1 MDDNGAIYLGIPDPS
16 VEGMPVDVIGMD
28 KDEAK
33 TAVENASNNK
43 IEVILEPRFSAKKD
57 SGKIVAS
64 NYIFGAPFEA
74 SNEEN
79 DYKILQPIR
88 LYYGVGADNTED
100 VVTTGSGSD
109 YDFDPHADYASTSKS
124 DRSLP
129 YISAAGEWR
138 VTGTYCKDGFL
149 PGSGGCISLISKGQ
163 DGMKYGSGYPY
174 LVRKGDESNGIWNDR
189 VTLCT
194 PTGDI
199 GGCILHYKDG
209 SIPDN
214 ETNMR
219 NHLLAKQWGMFEMYR
234 GYGWPVCD
242 GTVYRGYGET
252 EGCDHG
258 QYVRTD
264 DIPDGQQSGAT
275 YEMDDFYVYFPVGSK
290 ISKLE
295 DSDYFFNKALAAAN
309 KAGKPDTDRPFFIM
323 RDPKGYKTTSVEA
336 YKNGE
341 QTTNPFVP
349 GIPMSGG
356 YNQLVKMD
364 VAPSAASAY
373 YLVSYDV
380 DYTYD
385 MDYDFD
391 AMSRQAWSSL
401 GDADVAVEYITKSG
415 ATSDGSSKSKKNK
428 SSKSKKEQKT
438 KAPTITSSQLS
449 DITDSFS
456 GSDVAA
462 SATVID
468 DSSSSSSSAD
478 ASSEDSA
485 IANTSQSSKKFV
497 AAGLYLP
504 VYLASQGNG
513 NAEGLANTMMAGMD
527 NSAGN
532 QAVGALG
539 GWSAV
544 NSWLSSHGY
553 SGTSFNRDFGDVQAS
568 NAGYENYSTA
578 RDAARMLVAVDA
590 VGDTGLMNTDI
601 ASEGVVIPSGM
612 TVHAHR
618 GMGIQNT
625 WNYFAI
631 VEVNGNKAAVSV
643 VTQNQGQDRAAQLMS
658 QVLASVDSTLRK

>member
-1 MDDNGAIYLGIPDPS
+1 MDDNGAIHLGIPDPS
-16 VEGMPVDVIGMD
+16 VEGMPADVIGMD

-264 DIPDGQQSGAT
+264 DIPDGRQSGAT

-290 ISKLE
+290 IKLE
-295 DSDYFFNKALAAAN
+295 DSDYFSNKALAAAN

-356 YNQLVKMD
+356 YNPLVKMD

-373 YLVSYDV
+373 YLVSCDV

-456 GSDVAA
+456 GSDVAS

-513 NAEGLANTMMAGMD
+513 NAEGLANTMMTGMD

-590 VGDTGLMNTDI
+590 VGGTGLMNTDI

>member
-1 MDDNGAIYLGIPDPS
+1 
-16 VEGMPVDVIGMD
+16 
-28 KDEAK
+28 
-33 TAVENASNNK
+33 
-43 IEVILEPRFSAKKD
+43 
-57 SGKIVAS
+57 
-64 NYIFGAPFEA
+64 
-74 SNEEN
+74 
-79 DYKILQPIR
+79 
-88 LYYGVGADNTED
+88 
-100 VVTTGSGSD
+100 
-109 YDFDPHADYASTSKS
+109 
-124 DRSLP
+124 
-129 YISAAGEWR
+129 
-138 VTGTYCKDGFL
+138 
-149 PGSGGCISLISKGQ
+149 
-163 DGMKYGSGYPY
+163 
-174 LVRKGDESNGIWNDR
+174 
-189 VTLCT
+189 
-194 PTGDI
+194 
-199 GGCILHYKDG
+199 
-209 SIPDN
+209 
-214 ETNMR
+214 
-219 NHLLAKQWGMFEMYR
+219 
-234 GYGWPVCD
+234 
-242 GTVYRGYGET
+242 
-252 EGCDHG
+252 
-258 QYVRTD
+258 
-264 DIPDGQQSGAT
+264 
-275 YEMDDFYVYFPVGSK
+275 
-290 ISKLE
+290 
-295 DSDYFFNKALAAAN
+295 
-309 KAGKPDTDRPFFIM
+309 
-323 RDPKGYKTTSVEA
+323 
-336 YKNGE
+336 
-341 QTTNPFVP
+341 
-349 GIPMSGG
+349 MSGG
-356 YNQLVKMD
+356 YNPLVKMD

-438 KAPTITSSQLS
+438 KDPTITSSQLS

-513 NAEGLANTMMAGMD
+513 NAEGLANTMM
-527 NSAGN
+527 
-532 QAVGALG
+532 
-539 GWSAV
+539 
-544 NSWLSSHGY
+544 
-553 SGTSFNRDFGDVQAS
+553 
-568 NAGYENYSTA
+568 
-578 RDAARMLVAVDA
+578 
-590 VGDTGLMNTDI
+590 
-601 ASEGVVIPSGM
+601 

>member
-16 VEGMPVDVIGMD
+16 VEGMPADVIGMD

-43 IEVILEPRFSAKKD
+43 IEVILELRFSAKKD
-57 SGKIVAS
+57 FGKIVAS

-174 LVRKGDESNGIWNDR
+174 LVRKGDESNGIWDDR

-295 DSDYFFNKALAAAN
+295 DSDYFSNKALAAAN

-356 YNQLVKMD
+356 YNPLVKM
-364 VAPSAASAY
+364 
-373 YLVSYDV
+373 
-380 DYTYD
+380 
-385 MDYDFD
+385 
-391 AMSRQAWSSL
+391 
-401 GDADVAVEYITKSG
+401 DVAVEYITKSG

-513 NAEGLANTMMAGMD
+513 NAEGLANTMMTGMD

-590 VGDTGLMNTDI
+590 VGGTGLMNTDI

>member
-1 MDDNGAIYLGIPDPS
+1 
-16 VEGMPVDVIGMD
+16 
-28 KDEAK
+28 
-33 TAVENASNNK
+33 
-43 IEVILEPRFSAKKD
+43 
-57 SGKIVAS
+57 
-64 NYIFGAPFEA
+64 
-74 SNEEN
+74 
-79 DYKILQPIR
+79 
-88 LYYGVGADNTED
+88 
-100 VVTTGSGSD
+100 
-109 YDFDPHADYASTSKS
+109 
-124 DRSLP
+124 
-129 YISAAGEWR
+129 
-138 VTGTYCKDGFL
+138 
-149 PGSGGCISLISKGQ
+149 
-163 DGMKYGSGYPY
+163 
-174 LVRKGDESNGIWNDR
+174 
-189 VTLCT
+189 
-194 PTGDI
+194 
-199 GGCILHYKDG
+199 
-209 SIPDN
+209 
-214 ETNMR
+214 
-219 NHLLAKQWGMFEMYR
+219 
-234 GYGWPVCD
+234 
-242 GTVYRGYGET
+242 
-252 EGCDHG
+252 
-258 QYVRTD
+258 
-264 DIPDGQQSGAT
+264 
-275 YEMDDFYVYFPVGSK
+275 
-290 ISKLE
+290 
-295 DSDYFFNKALAAAN
+295 
-309 KAGKPDTDRPFFIM
+309 
-323 RDPKGYKTTSVEA
+323 
-336 YKNGE
+336 
-341 QTTNPFVP
+341 
-349 GIPMSGG
+349 MSGG
-356 YNQLVKMD
+356 YNPLVKMD

-513 NAEGLANTMMAGMD
+513 NAEGLANTMMTGMD

-590 VGDTGLMNTDI
+590 VGGTGLMNTDI

>member
-16 VEGMPVDVIGMD
+16 VEGMPADVIGMD

-57 SGKIVAS
+57 FGKIVAS

-295 DSDYFFNKALAAAN
+295 DSDYFSNKALAAAN

-356 YNQLVKMD
+356 YNPLVKMD
-364 VAPSAASAY
+364 VAP
-373 YLVSYDV
+373 
-380 DYTYD
+380 
-385 MDYDFD
+385 
-391 AMSRQAWSSL
+391 
-401 GDADVAVEYITKSG
+401 
-415 ATSDGSSKSKKNK
+415 
-428 SSKSKKEQKT
+428 
-438 KAPTITSSQLS
+438 
-449 DITDSFS
+449 
-456 GSDVAA
+456 

-513 NAEGLANTMMAGMD
+513 NAEGLANTMMTGMD

-590 VGDTGLMNTDI
+590 VGGTGLMNTDI